1 MSILP
6 KGFDNVVRFAAIE
19 VYLRGGGAEG
29 EYDYSIM
36 DVLAVSIL
44 LLENKKDLAEALQR
58 QRLQA
63 VNLFHAYRACLER
76 KAEEDAAHE
85 A

>member
-19 VYLRGGGAEG
+19 VYLRGTG
-29 EYDYSIM
+29 ETEEYNYSIM
-36 DVLAVSIL
+36 DALVVACILAGDAK
-44 LLENKKDLAEALQR
+44 NTANMLQH
-58 QRLQA
+58 QRPQA
-63 VNLFHAYRACLER
+63 VNLFHAYRACLAR